1 MKKYLILGGTGL
13 LGSKLVELIENSF
26 GTYFQSQPVTGLNF
40 YYLDANNICEFD
52 LLLNKLKPDVVVN
65 CIGYTNVDECEI
77 TPEKSW
83 KINCES
89 VLNFAKVCKDKS
101 IKFVQISTDHY
112 LNNTN
117 KRLTEF
123 DIIKPINQYSLSKY
137 YAEKILIQTNTK
149 ALIIRLNFFHFNSQN
164 PKTFL
169 DKLIFHKDTSI
180 NMSSFNDV
188 IISPVSTIEFTKH
201 LLNLISLNVSGL
213 VNVSSNETISK
224 YDFHEAVLKAIGI
237 DSSFHDSISLNLSN
251 LSATRPKFMALDNSR
266 LCGLINS
273 TVPSIYDMIE
283 QEILV
288 SKIREEFHNA

>member
-13 LGSKLVELIENSF
+13 LGSKLMELIENSF
-26 GTYFQSQPVTGLNF
+26 GTYFQSKPVTGLNF
-40 YYLDANNICEFD
+40 YYLDANNIYEFD
-52 LLLNKLKPDVVVN
+52 LLLNELKPDVVVN

-77 TPEKSW
+77 NPEKSW
-83 KINCES
+83 KINCEYA
-89 VLNFAKVCKDKS
+89 LNFSKVCEDKS

-112 LNNTN
+112 FSNTN
-117 KRLTEF
+117 KRLSEF
-123 DIIKPINQYSLSKY
+123 DIIKPVNQYSFSKY
-137 YAEKILIQTNTK
+137 CAEKFLSQNSTK
-149 ALIIRLNFFHFNSQN
+149 ALIIRMNFFHFNSQN

-169 DKLIFHKDTSI
+169 DKLIFRKDNSI
-180 NMSSFNDV
+180 NLSSFNDV
-188 IISPVSTIEFTKH
+188 IFSPISTIEFIKC
-201 LLNLISLNVSGL
+201 LFNLVSQNISGL

-237 DSSFHDSISLNLSN
+237 DSSFHFPTSINLSN

-273 TVPSIYDMIE
+273 TLPSIYDMIE

>member
-13 LGSKLVELIENSF
+13 LGSKLIELIENSF

-40 YYLDANNICEFD
+40 YYLDASNIYEFD

-65 CIGYTNVDECEI
+65 CIGYTNVDKCEI

-83 KINCES
+83 KINCELA
-89 VLNFAKVCKDKS
+89 LNFAKVCEDRS

-112 LNNTN
+112 LSNTN
-117 KRLTEF
+117 KRISEV
-123 DIIKPINQYSLSKY
+123 DRIKPVNQYSFSKY
-137 YAEKILIQTNTK
+137 YAENILLQNNTK
-149 ALIIRLNFFHFNSQN
+149 ALIIRMNFFHFNSQN

-169 DKLIFHKDTSI
+169 DKLIFHKDASI
-180 NMSSFNDV
+180 NLLSFNDV
-188 IISPVSTIEFTKH
+188 IISPISTIEFTKC
-201 LLNLISLNVSGL
+201 LFSLVSQNISGL

-237 DSSFHDSISLNLSN
+237 DSGFHIPTSINLSN

-266 LCGLINS
+266 LCGLING

-283 QEILV
+283 QEILA